1 MLIEAD
7 PEDAKNRWRR
17 GEIANRIT
25 RYKQQTKMYFS
36 AVRWM
41 PQEEIKIVSQQTSIK
56 GPSIKI
62 DEPLADISR
71 DILTTRSKFNDHVIS
86 PIV

>member
-25 RYKQQTKMYFS
+25 RYKQQTKMFFS

-41 PQEEIKIVSQQTSIK
+41 P
-56 GPSIKI
+56 
-62 DEPLADISR
+62 
-71 DILTTRSKFNDHVIS
+71 
-86 PIV
+86 